1 MQKNR
6 KKELKIAKIESFVKL
21 KKTKQDESNWTI
33 ADIKIAIKACKV
45 DSDGTMSSI
54 KQELIDMWEKVKNRE
69 SDVLNQL
76 MLLNASNEASNEED
90 KQKNKE

>member
-21 KKTKQDESNWTI
+21 KKTKQDESDWTI

-45 DSDGTMSSI
+45 DSDGAMPSI

-69 SDVLNQL
+69 SDILNEL
-76 MLLNASNEASNEED
+76 KLFY
-90 KQKNKE
+90 